1 MARRTGLGKRLDQ
14 ILRDSQ
20 EGRYP
25 AYEGLFRKGTG
36 WDEGPDTPFPLPEF
50 DTELDDDTPFGDTT
64 LFYFNNILEELGIP
78 KSTFDAT
85 YLARADNDGEE
96 HGPSASSRVAAYLY
110 SHPDGKEATMQEV
123 IAVYEAGK
131 RRDTDLANYVKSSV
145 ELPMYVKWQNYG
157 KGATPYI
164 SRTPEVLL
172 YDLLDLKKGVGSVGK
187 WFGEII
193 GERGKVKAGYDI
205 KSSDSAAS
213 LL

>member
-1 MARRTGLGKRLDQ
+1 MARRSGLGKRLDQ

-25 AYEGLFRKGTG
+25 AYEGLFRKGTE
-36 WDEGPDTPFPLPEF
+36 WDEGPATPFSLTEF
-50 DTELDDDTPFGDTT
+50 DTELDDDTSFGDST
-64 LFYFNNILEELGIP
+64 LSYFNSILEELGIP

-96 HGPSASSRVAAYLY
+96 HGSSASSRVAAYLY

-123 IAVYEAGK
+123 ISVYEAGK
-131 RRDTDLANYVKSSV
+131 RRGIDLANYVKSSV

-157 KGATPYI
+157 KSSTPYI

-172 YDLLDLKKGVGSVGK
+172 SDLLDLKKGVGSVGK

-193 GERGKVKAGYDI
+193 GERGNVKAGYDI
-205 KSSDSAAS
+205 RSSDIAAS